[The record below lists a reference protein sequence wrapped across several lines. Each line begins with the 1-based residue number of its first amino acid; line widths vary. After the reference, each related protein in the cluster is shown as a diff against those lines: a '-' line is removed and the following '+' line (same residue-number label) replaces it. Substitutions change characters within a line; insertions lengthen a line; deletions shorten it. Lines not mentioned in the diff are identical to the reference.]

1 MAMKKQYN
9 IPAIQIEI
17 AEATS
22 IMAVSKV
29 DDIVI
34 HERPSDGEVLTKEY
48 NSDNQWDIEW

>member
-1 MAMKKQYN
+1 MKKRYVF
-9 IPAIQIEI
+9 PAIQIEI

-34 HERPSDGEVLTKEY
+34 HEKPSDGEVLTKEY
-48 NSDNQWDIEW
+48 NSDNQWDLDW

>member
-9 IPAIQIEI
+9 IPAIQIEK
-17 AEATS
+17 ADATS